1 VLELQKSITRENLRT
16 LMSSFY
22 QKAIKDQELSPFFID
37 EIGDDIRS
45 EEWAEHIELLAD
57 FWLAKL
63 LGEDTYYGNFVG
75 AHVKMPHIKRES
87 YARWLE
93 LFSQTAD
100 EVYLS
105 DTAELFK
112 KKAVEL
118 VKEFFTSSK
127 KI

>member
-1 VLELQKSITRENLRT
+1 MT
-16 LMSSFY
+16 SFY
-22 QKAIKDQELSPFFID
+22 EKAIEDEVLAPFFID
-37 EIGDDIRS
+37 EIGDDITD
-45 EEWAEHIELLAD
+45 EDWIEHIELLAD

-75 AHVKMPHIKRES
+75 AHVKMPHIKKES

-100 EVYLS
+100 EVYTP
-105 DTAELFK
+105 DIAERFK
-112 KKAVEL
+112 KKAVQL
-118 VKEFFTSSK
+118 VKEFFTSTK

>member
-1 VLELQKSITRENLRT
+1 MTA
-16 LMSSFY
+16 FY
-22 QKAIKDQELSPFFID
+22 EKAICDEEIGRFFID
-37 EIGDDIRS
+37 EIGDNIKDQD
-45 EEWAEHIELLAD
+45 WTDHIELLAD

-100 EVYLS
+100 EVYAP

-112 KKAVEL
+112 TKAVQL
-118 VKEFFTSSK
+118 VKEFFTSTK

>member
-1 VLELQKSITRENLRT
+1 MT
-16 LMSSFY
+16 LFY
-22 QKAIKDQELSPFFID
+22 KKAIQDEELAPFFID
-37 EIGDDIRS
+37 EIGDDITD
-45 EEWAEHIELLAD
+45 EGWIEHIELLAD

-87 YARWLE
+87 YAKWLE

-100 EVYLS
+100 EVYIP
-105 DTAELFK
+105 DVAELFK
-112 KKAVEL
+112 KKAVQL
-118 VKEFFTSSK
+118 IKEFFTSTK

>member
-1 VLELQKSITRENLRT
+1 MT
-16 LMSSFY
+16 SFY
-22 QKAIKDQELSPFFID
+22 EKAIDDQELSPFFID
-37 EIGDDIRS
+37 EIGHDITS
-45 EEWAEHIELLAD
+45 EDWIEHIELLAD

-87 YARWLE
+87 FARWLE

-100 EVYLS
+100 EVYAP

-112 KKAVEL
+112 KKAIEL
-118 VKEFFTSSK
+118 VKEFFTSTK

>member
-1 VLELQKSITRENLRT
+1 MT
-16 LMSSFY
+16 SFY
-22 QKAIKDQELSPFFID
+22 EKAIQDQELAPFFID
-37 EIGDDIRS
+37 EIGDDITD
-45 EEWAEHIELLAD
+45 EDWTDHIELLAD

-100 EVYLS
+100 EVYMPEIS
-105 DTAELFK
+105 ERFK
-112 KKAVEL
+112 KKAVQL
-118 VKEFFTSSK
+118 VKEFFTSTK